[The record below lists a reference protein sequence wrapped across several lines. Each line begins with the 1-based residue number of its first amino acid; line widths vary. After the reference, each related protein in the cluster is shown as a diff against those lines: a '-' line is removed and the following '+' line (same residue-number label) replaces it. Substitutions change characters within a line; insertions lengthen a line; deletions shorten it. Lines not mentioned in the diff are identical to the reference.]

1 MLPASNRGPGM
12 SFGFPDVCATPTP
25 AGPVPTPYPN
35 MAMNAQASPFSQT
48 VKVNMMNAL
57 NQMSQI
63 ALSSGDEAGSAHPT
77 VKGPQRYTMGSPNVY
92 VDGVPAITLAS
103 MTSHNNMNCPVGA
116 VVVPSAVNVTFSL
129 NASAVGGEHP
139 VTDVRATRRLRGE
152 DLASIG
158 RCEPVADTPALRPQ
172 EDGRGVVA
180 IHVFTESAGAEL
192 HAALER
198 LTAAGATSVE
208 IDLRGCPGGSLEG
221 ALDAASV
228 LLAEGAPLAEVVD
241 EDGDVTLHRGRGG
254 AFVTL
259 PIELVVDGD
268 TASAAE
274 VFAAALADHARA
286 SVRGGPTYGKGVTHV
301 VRVDASGTPW
311 LASTGRVR
319 SPRGRE
325 IDRVGVG

>member
-1 MLPASNRGPGM
+1 M

-116 VVVPSAVNVTFSL
+116 IVVPSAVNVTFSF
-129 NASAVGGEHP
+129 AGSGDRDGQP
-139 VTDVRATRRLRGE
+139 VADVRATRPLRGE
-152 DLASIG
+152 ELASLG
-158 RCEPVADTPALRPQ
+158 RHERPDGT
-172 EDGRGVVA
+172 EGASLAMEHERDGRGVVTVG
-180 IHVFTESAGAEL
+180 VFTESAGAEL

-198 LTAAGATSVE
+198 LTAAGATRVE

-228 LLAEGAPLAEVVD
+228 LLAEGAPLAEIVD
-241 EDGDVTLHRGRGG
+241 EDGDVSLRRGRGG
-254 AFVTL
+254 AFVAL
-259 PIELVVDGD
+259 PIELVVDGA

-274 VFAAALADHARA
+274 VFAAALLDNARA
-286 SVRGGPTYGKGVTHV
+286 SVRGGPTYGKGVMHV
-301 VRVDASGTPW
+301 VRVDASGTAW
-311 LASTGRVR
+311 LASNGRVL
-319 SPRGRE
+319 SPAGRE
-325 IDRVGVG
+325 IDRVGVR